1 MELVMKYAMFAAL
14 SMFSLFASAAEINL
28 PAETAAA
35 SQSVPAVQYDYS
47 QKLDIAHVINI
58 STASSVECEPVKSN
72 MIYVD
77 SHGVRHNLEYMR
89 LSDSCADS

>member
-1 MELVMKYAMFAAL
+1 MKYAMFAAL
-14 SMFSLFASAAEINL
+14 SMFSLFASAAEISL
-28 PAETAAA
+28 PVGTAATN
-35 SQSVPAVQYDYS
+35 QSVPVEHYDYS